1 MSETETGSVT
11 EYKCYAP
18 LYLWL
23 LTPPCLFSHTCQ
35 TRTLNR
41 VLVQC
46 QVSSAVNTGS
56 GVIKLSR
63 ILVTDQFVTQ
73 VTTHWS

>member
-11 EYKCYAP
+11 EYKCYEP
-18 LYLWL
+18 LYLKL

-35 TRTLNR
+35 TR
-41 VLVQC
+41 VLVQSK
-46 QVSSAVNTGS
+46 VSSAVSTGS

-63 ILVTDQFVTQ
+63 ILEPCD
-73 VTTHWS
+73 